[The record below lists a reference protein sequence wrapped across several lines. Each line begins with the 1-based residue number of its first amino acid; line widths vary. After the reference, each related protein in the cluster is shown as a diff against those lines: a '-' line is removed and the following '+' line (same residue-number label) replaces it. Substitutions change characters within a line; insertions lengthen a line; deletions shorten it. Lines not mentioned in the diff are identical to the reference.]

1 MKTDDYKSP
10 AERWQQSQQKSSN
23 VALYWLLGIGVIFLG
38 MAGTLAMMKDGI
50 HIDLPNIADFGK
62 REPEQPKIDPAL
74 MKQAQNGNADAQYAV
89 GRILHRNGI
98 EAQALVWYERA
109 AQQGNAKA
117 MNNAAVLYAEGKT
130 VPHDLERACAYFEA
144 AAQKL
149 PSPQADDNVR
159 MCKEN
164 LARQS

>member
-10 AERWQQSQQKSSN
+10 ADRWQQSQQKSSN
-23 VALYWLLGIGVIFLG
+23 AALYWLLGIGVILLG
-38 MAGTLAMMKDGI
+38 LAGTLAMMKDGI
-50 HIDLPNIADFGK
+50 HIDLPNIADWGK
-62 REPEQPKIDPAL
+62 REPEQP
-74 MKQAQNGNADAQYAV
+74 QNGNADAEYAV

-144 AAQKL
+144 AAKKL
-149 PSPQADDNVR
+149 PSPEADDNVR

>member
-1 MKTDDYKSP
+1 MKTDDYQSP

-23 VALYWLLGIGVIFLG
+23 AALYWLLGIGVILLG
-38 MAGTLAMMKDGI
+38 LAGTLAMMKDGI
-50 HIDLPNIADFGK
+50 HIDLPNITDLGK
-62 REPEQPKIDPAL
+62 REPEQPKIDPTL
-74 MKQAQNGNADAQYAV
+74 MKQAQDGNADAQYAV

-98 EAQALVWYERA
+98 EAQALVWYE
-109 AQQGNAKA
+109 
-117 MNNAAVLYAEGKT
+117 GKT

-144 AAQKL
+144 AAKKL

-159 MCKEN
+159 MCKED

>member
-10 AERWQQSQQKSSN
+10 ADRWQQSQQKSSN
-23 VALYWLLGIGVIFLG
+23 AALYWLLGIGVILLG
-38 MAGTLAMMKDGI
+38 LAGTLAMMKDGI
-50 HIDLPNIADFGK
+50 HIDLPNIADWDK

-74 MKQAQNGNADAQYAV
+74 MKQAQDGNADAQYAV

-144 AAQKL
+144 AAKKL
-149 PSPQADDNVR
+149 PSPEADDNVR

-164 LARQS
+164 WAQQS

>member
-10 AERWQQSQQKSSN
+10 ADRWQQAQQKSSN
-23 VALYWLLGIGVIFLG
+23 TALYWLLGIGALLLAL
-38 MAGTLAMMKDGI
+38 AGALSMVKDGV
-50 HIDLPNIADFGK
+50 HINLPNIADFGK
-62 REPEQPKIDPAL
+62 REPKQPKIDPAL

-144 AAQKL
+144 AAKKL
-149 PSPQADDNVR
+149 PSHEAEDNVR

-164 LARQS
+164 WAQQS

>member
-23 VALYWLLGIGVIFLG
+23 AALYWLLGI
-38 MAGTLAMMKDGI
+38 
-50 HIDLPNIADFGK
+50 
-62 REPEQPKIDPAL
+62 DPTL
-74 MKQAQNGNADAQYAV
+74 MKQAQDGNADAQYAV

-144 AAQKL
+144 AAKKL
-149 PSPQADDNVR
+149 PSHQADDNVR

-164 LARQS
+164 WAQQS

>member
-1 MKTDDYKSP
+1 MKTNDYQSP
-10 AERWQQSQQKSSN
+10 ADRWQQSQQKSSN
-23 VALYWLLGIGVIFLG
+23 AALYWLLGIGVILLG
-38 MAGTLAMMKDGI
+38 LAGTLAMMKDGI
-50 HIDLPNIADFGK
+50 DIDLPNIAALGK
-62 REPEQPKIDPAL
+62 REPEQPKIDPTL
-74 MKQAQNGNADAQYAV
+74 MKQAQDGNADAQYAV
-89 GRILHRNGI
+89 GRILHGNGI

-144 AAQKL
+144 AAKKL
-149 PSPQADDNVR
+149 PSPEAEDNVR

-164 LARQS
+164 WAQQS

>member
-10 AERWQQSQQKSSN
+10 ADRWQQAQQKSSN
-23 VALYWLLGIGVIFLG
+23 TALYWLLGIGVLLLAL
-38 MAGTLAMMKDGI
+38 AGALSMVKDGI
-50 HIDLPNIADFGK
+50 HIDLPNIADWGK
-62 REPEQPKIDPAL
+62 REPKQPKIDPTL
-74 MKQAQNGNADAQYAV
+74 MKQAQDGNADAQYAV
-89 GRILHRNGI
+89 GRILHGNGN

-130 VPHDLERACAYFEA
+130 VPHDLNRACAYFEA

-149 PSPQADDNVR
+149 PSPEADDNVR
-159 MCKEN
+159 MCKED